1 MKKLDVI
8 GFGALN
14 LDRLYKV
21 KKLADKGCHQEII
34 GFEECPGGSA
44 ANTIAGLAGLGLRTG
59 FIGAVGDDTDGRV
72 MLKDFELRGVDT
84 KGVSTLPE
92 RTGFIIGFVDA
103 EGERTLY
110 PHPGANNE
118 LKFSKK
124 QLDYAQSA
132 NFLHLSSFVDDLQFS
147 VQKKLV
153 SLLPKNVK
161 ISFSPGGLYSRKGL
175 TTLLP
180 IIRRSHIVFLNE
192 DEIKEL
198 TGKGYVAGSRM
209 LIEHGAKMVA
219 VTLGA
224 RGCFVSDGRHEH
236 TIPAEKVRV
245 VDTTGAGDAY
255 AAGFLYA
262 LIKGKNIKEA
272 GILGNKTASSCIKNL
287 GARTGLPKKV

>member
-8 GFGALN
+8 GVGALN

-21 KKLADKGCHQEII
+21 RKLADKGTHQEIV

-44 ANTIAGLAGLGLRTG
+44 ANTISGLAGFGVCTG
-59 FIGAVGDDTDGRV
+59 FIGAVGDDAEGRV
-72 MLKDFELRGVDT
+72 MLKDFKTRGVDT
-84 KGVSTLPE
+84 LGVSILPA

-110 PHPGANNE
+110 PHPGANSR
-118 LKFSKK
+118 LTYSKK
-124 QLDYAQSA
+124 QLGYARKA
-132 NFLHLSSFVDDLQFS
+132 NFLHLSSFVDDLQFRL
-147 VQKKLV
+147 QKKLV
-153 SLLPKNVK
+153 SLLPEKVK
-161 ISFSPGGLYSRKGL
+161 ISFSPGGLYSKKGL
-175 TTLLP
+175 AALLP
-180 IIRRSHIVFLNE
+180 IIRRSYIVFLNE

-198 TGKGYVAGSRM
+198 TGKGYKAGSKI
-209 LIEHGAKMVA
+209 LIAAGAKIVA

-224 RGCFVSDGRHEH
+224 RGCFVYDSHHEH
-236 TIPAEKVRV
+236 LIAAEKVRV

-272 GILGNKTASSCIKNL
+272 GIQGNKTASSCIKEF
-287 GARTGLPKKV
+287 GARTGLPRKV